1 MRVSLEQAAQIL
13 SSGGVVAV
21 PTETVYGLAASL
33 SDPAAIQH
41 IFTLKGR
48 PSDNPLITHL
58 ASGELVKEYAK
69 ELPPHF
75 TEIVDRFWPGP
86 LTIVLKV
93 DDKKIPANVRAGLPT
108 AAFRVPNH
116 PLAKALLEITGPLV
130 MPSANLS
137 GRPSSTKREH
147 VENDFGREFPVLDGG
162 ECVAGVE
169 STILI
174 YTEQEWK
181 VIRLGSIPPSSF
193 TDVLGY
199 EPSVPQL
206 NHKTPLCPGQMYRH
220 YSPHC
225 RLHLVKVI
233 PAEYTGAVVGFEDR
247 VYPNEVRLYSLGI
260 STDPY
265 QAAHRLYDVLR
276 HLDQVSEQQAFVDI
290 DFPKIGLWFTL
301 LERLDKAKSGI

>member
-1 MRVSLEQAAQIL
+1 MRVSLEQAARIL
-13 SSGGVVAV
+13 SGGGVVAV

-33 SDPAAIQH
+33 SNSAAIQH

-58 ASGELVKEYAK
+58 SSADLVKEYAK
-69 ELPPHF
+69 KLPPHF
-75 TEIVDRFWPGP
+75 TEIVERFWPGP
-86 LTIVLKV
+86 LTIVLEA
-93 DDKKIPANVRAGLPT
+93 DQKKIPSIVRAGLPT

-116 PLAKALLEITGPLV
+116 PLAKSLLEMTGPLV

-147 VENDFGREFPVLDGG
+147 VEIDFGSEFPVVDGG
-162 ECVAGVE
+162 ECVAGLE

-174 YTEQEWK
+174 FTDQEWK

-193 TDVLGY
+193 KDVLGY
-199 EPSVPQL
+199 EPSVPQV
-206 NHKTPLCPGQMYRH
+206 NRKAPLCPGQMYRH
-220 YSPHC
+220 YSPQCH
-225 RLHLVKVI
+225 LHLVKVI

-247 VYPNEVRLYSLGI
+247 VYPNEIYLYSLGI
-260 STDPY
+260 SSDPY

-276 HLDQVSEQQAFVDI
+276 YLDQRGEQEAFVDI
-290 DFPKIGLWFTL
+290 DFPEKDLWITL
-301 LERLDKAKSGI
+301 LERLNKAKL